1 MHRARNSV
9 DKKILKLAQCNFSAI
24 QHFSSLTKGGL
35 MTTREFVYAMLAALG
50 VIVPLYYN
58 LQYMSAG
65 GNLLV
70 DFFTVPLQNA
80 VTASLLFDILIAFV
94 AFNVLLFAEGRTL
107 GSRNFII
114 CVAVSWLVA
123 FAAGL
128 PLFLLLRERQQR
140 LGH

>member
-1 MHRARNSV
+1 
-9 DKKILKLAQCNFSAI
+9 
-24 QHFSSLTKGGL
+24 
-35 MTTREFVYAMLAALG
+35 MTTRQMVYAVLIGLG
-50 VIVPLYYN
+50 VIIPMYFN
-58 LQYMSAG
+58 LQYMGAG

-70 DFFTVPLQNA
+70 DFFTVPMESA
-80 VTASLLFDILIAFV
+80 VTASLLLDLLIAFA

-107 GSRNFII
+107 GARNFWI

-140 LGH
+140 LG

>member
-1 MHRARNSV
+1 
-9 DKKILKLAQCNFSAI
+9 
-24 QHFSSLTKGGL
+24 
-35 MTTREFVYAMLAALG
+35 MTTREMVYAVLIGLG
-50 VIVPLYYN
+50 VIIPMYFN
-58 LQYMSAG
+58 LQYMGAG

-70 DFFTVPLQNA
+70 DFFTVPMESA
-80 VTASLLFDILIAFV
+80 VTASLLLDLLIAFA

-107 GSRNFII
+107 GARNFWI

-140 LGH
+140 LG

>member
-1 MHRARNSV
+1 
-9 DKKILKLAQCNFSAI
+9 
-24 QHFSSLTKGGL
+24 
-35 MTTREFVYAMLAALG
+35 MTTREMVYAVLIGLG
-50 VIVPLYYN
+50 VMLPMYFN
-58 LQYMSAG
+58 LQYMGAG

-70 DFFTVPLQNA
+70 DFFTVPMESA
-80 VTASLLFDILIAFV
+80 VTASLLLDLLIAFA

-107 GSRNFII
+107 GARNFWL

-140 LGH
+140 LG

>member
-1 MHRARNSV
+1 
-9 DKKILKLAQCNFSAI
+9 
-24 QHFSSLTKGGL
+24 
-35 MTTREFVYAMLAALG
+35 MTTREMVYAVLIGLG
-50 VIVPLYYN
+50 VMLPMYFN
-58 LQYMSAG
+58 LQYMGAG

-70 DFFTVPLQNA
+70 DFFTVPMESA
-80 VTASLLFDILIAFV
+80 VTASLLLDLLIAFA

-107 GSRNFII
+107 GARNFWI

-140 LGH
+140 LG